1 MAALCCLLASGTDE
15 RMVLGDRR
23 RRFLRTTPNNLLE
36 LAILVG
42 KALVSA
48 LFLFCKR
55 ETWRRKRSVNES
67 KDGGL
72 KGRR

>member
-1 MAALCCLLASGTDE
+1 MAALCCLLVSRTDE

-36 LAILVG
+36 LAILG
-42 KALVSA
+42 KPLVSA